1 MLRIPLIFRIRLA
14 ERLEEEEDTGDCKAL
29 CISRKCNNINSR
41 GLSKSMKVPVS
52 NHPGAT
58 TEDILGAIKESLKT
72 NPDILI
78 VHTGTSDLTK
88 SFKTL
93 RNIKRIC
100 EKVKRFSSV
109 TKIALSNIIY
119 RKDKRNIDKQRIDTN
134 SRLKNF
140 CSQKNISLIDDSNI
154 REEHSGV
161 KKLHLNRRGN
171 SLFAKNLLG
180 FIENK

>member
-1 MLRIPLIFRIRLA
+1 
-14 ERLEEEEDTGDCKAL
+14 
-29 CISRKCNNINSR
+29 
-41 GLSKSMKVPVS
+41 MKVPVS

-140 CSQKNISLIDDSNI
+140 CNQKKYVPI
-154 REEHSGV
+154 R
-161 KKLHLNRRGN
+161 
-171 SLFAKNLLG
+171 
-180 FIENK
+180 